1 MVKDERICDEM
12 NRHEKST
19 SPLRPLYQKPKTSLF
34 FETTTINGGGVVT
47 VLESEGGGYL
57 SS

>member
-34 FETTTINGGGVVT
+34 FETTTINGGAGEI
-47 VLESEGGGYL
+47 LESNGGGYL